1 MKKRYLSPVTNIME
15 MSDLGSPVLAGSIV
29 QVRMTVDPLEET
41 FYEYDA
47 ESDTEKNADYLIKF

>member
-1 MKKRYLSPVTNIME
+1 ME